1 MLSRAHTVWEGGPR
15 ERNAY
20 PSRPTCKM
28 ASGDHGPPTAL
39 TPQLWLVLCCVN
51 STRTEKKARPVSY
64 FTKEVG
70 PCFAT
75 WKCCGR
81 HVGER
86 TPCSASFSIQV
97 PLSLILLRGGF
108 SASLHCRLGPDG
120 SRRWDVLGP
129 TGCKA
134 GSPASTPQMPG
145 ASPPQTSPNVPWGQ
159 SPCLRN
165 TVFKSYHLLLFRSY

>member
-20 PSRPTCKM
+20 PSSPTCKM

-97 PLSLILLRGGF
+97 PLSLILLVGVSQPHCTAVWGRMALGGGT
-108 SASLHCRLGPDG
+108 SWALQAVKQGPRPPPPRCREHPLP
-120 SRRWDVLGP
+120 RP
-129 TGCKA
+129 HQM
-134 GSPASTPQMPG
+134 SPG
-145 ASPPQTSPNVPWGQ
+145 GKVP
-159 SPCLRN
+159 
-165 TVFKSYHLLLFRSY
+165 V